1 MIKSNNQKPFST
13 SIKTFIYSS
22 IDPSQS
28 LNLYKATQGG
38 YVVKPRDE
46 ASNKAEGPSQEEIER
61 IERILNENIQRP
73 KLAGTGSNSLG
84 SATRYVSF
92 LLITSPINKIDF

>member
-1 MIKSNNQKPFST
+1 MKLSFHALPRN
-13 SIKTFIYSS
+13 SS
-22 IDPSQS
+22 IDPSQG

-46 ASNKAEGPSQEEIER
+46 ASNKAEGPTQEEIDR
-61 IERILNENIQRP
+61 IEKILMENIPRA

-84 SATRYVSF
+84 SATR
-92 LLITSPINKIDF
+92 

>member
-1 MIKSNNQKPFST
+1 MNMFVLA
-13 SIKTFIYSS
+13 SS
-22 IDPSQS
+22 IDPTQG

-46 ASNKAEGPSQEEIER
+46 ECNKAEGPTQEEIDR
-61 IERILNENIQRP
+61 IEKILMNNVNSVSRA

-84 SATRYVSF
+84 SATR
-92 LLITSPINKIDF
+92 